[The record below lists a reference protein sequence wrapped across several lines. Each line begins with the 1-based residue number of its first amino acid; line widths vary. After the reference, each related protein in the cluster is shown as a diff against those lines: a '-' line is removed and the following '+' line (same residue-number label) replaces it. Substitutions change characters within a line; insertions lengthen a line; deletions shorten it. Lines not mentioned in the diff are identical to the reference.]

1 MLPADTREGRSV
13 SAKQEPVQEN
23 DMPTNHPSVF
33 CERVYQEES
42 CIFWTGTNL
51 AGLRAFSEWR
61 VTRPE
66 RLKPHETAAIF
77 CWWEGDF
84 TTGIRRYQRRLS
96 KALEF

>member
-1 MLPADTREGRSV
+1 MCHRRASVDQLSLDCRRSV
-13 SAKQEPVQEN
+13 QRSGIGEA
-23 DMPTNHPSVF
+23 TGALS
-33 CERVYQEES
+33 ES
-42 CIFWTGTNL
+42 
-51 AGLRAFSEWR
+51 R

-66 RLKPHETAAIF
+66 RLKPDETAAIF

>member
-1 MLPADTREGRSV
+1 VIE
-13 SAKQEPVQEN
+13 
-23 DMPTNHPSVF
+23 
-33 CERVYQEES
+33 ERNV
-42 CIFWTGTNL
+42 IVDGM
-51 AGLRAFSEWR
+51 R

-66 RLKPHETAAIF
+66 RLKPHETAASF